1 MILIVHNVH
10 RTSLKFDTFT
20 TNMISKIS
28 FHKYLI
34 NTGMISH
41 VAIDFML
48 FYDNIFLL
56 IMMLFSSDK

>member
-28 FHKYLI
+28 FHEYLI

-48 FYDNIFLL
+48 
-56 IMMLFSSDK
+56 